1 MGRQLKNKY
10 KIKLHS
16 LNKPLLI
23 AVGATGN
30 LFPFKI
36 YLDEKSMDFAFF
48 PLCFIPLE
56 LFLCHGHNQ
65 AGYNNS
71 FKRRPRHIPPPIS
84 KALFSK
90 DRLLLDTTGTW
101 LTR

>member
-23 AVGATGN
+23 AVDATGN

-56 LFLCHGHNQ
+56 
-65 AGYNNS
+65 
-71 FKRRPRHIPPPIS
+71 
-84 KALFSK
+84 
-90 DRLLLDTTGTW
+90 
-101 LTR
+101 